1 MLENHQGE
9 ILVAKRANNKDQGG
23 LWEFPGGKV
32 EKGETRLQALKREIM
47 EELNYQLKQATPLKC
62 ITHKYPEFT
71 VKLDVWYSQDQQPKV
86 YPNEK
91 QPLKWVT
98 KAELTKLAM
107 PAADKPI
114 IEKILK
120 IGID

>member
-1 MLENHQGE
+1 M
-9 ILVAKRANNKDQGG
+9 VAKRAKNKDQGG

-32 EKGETRLQALKREIM
+32 EKGETRLQALKREIR
-47 EELNYQLKQATPLKC
+47 EELDYQLKQATPLKC
-62 ITHKYPEFT
+62 IIHNYPKLT
-71 VKLDVWYSQDQQPKV
+71 VKLDVWYSKDKQPKV

-98 KAELTKLAM
+98 KAELIKLTM
-107 PAADKPI
+107 PAADEPI

-120 IGID
+120 IEID